1 MPVHPSQLTL
11 LPGWRAVHGA
21 DGEADFGA
29 LQFFGS
35 RIDVATPGGSLQLAL
50 WFAKLLGH

>member
-1 MPVHPSQLTL
+1 MSR
-11 LPGWRAVHGA
+11 LPNA

-35 RIDVATPGGSLQLAL
+35 RIDVATPRGSLELAL
-50 WFAKLLGH
+50 WFAKLLDQ